1 MAPFRAHRAD
11 DERAGPGRT
20 TAEREL
26 NEVRSLATEIVGD
39 AKEPMGVYA
48 FRPEEAGAGLP
59 LYVEERVFEEALGD
73 TAAAVVADQ
82 FSPYDHA
89 SLLFCVVDQHRKLPA
104 AMLRLILPSKTGLKS
119 LNDLPATW
127 GVSAEEMFADAEFD
141 YDPNHTWDLATLAIG
156 PEYRAAAFQGM
167 VTMALCQSI
176 SMLGQRI
183 GFPWSVALLHVP
195 VLRMLQWKLHRPFN
209 EFAGVEPR
217 AYLDSPASLPAWMHL
232 PEWHRRLADRD
243 RVLYQMM
250 TEGTGLEPAVRP
262 PDWDKTAELAA
273 EVSALADLRLHLR

>member
-1 MAPFRAHRAD
+1 MARFRAEYAD
-11 DERAGPGRT
+11 DETGGRARS
-20 TAEREL
+20 TAQREL
-26 NEVRSLATEIVGD
+26 DEMRSLAAQVVGD
-39 AKEPMGVYA
+39 SREPMGVYA
-48 FRPEEAGAGLP
+48 FRPEEPGAGLP
-59 LYVEERVFEEALGD
+59 LYIEERVFEEALGD
-73 TAAAVVADQ
+73 TAAALVADQ

-89 SLLFCVVDQHRKLPA
+89 SLLFCVLDQQRMLPA
-104 AMLRLILPSKTGLKS
+104 AMLRLILPSKVGLKS
-119 LNDLPATW
+119 LNDMEPTW
-127 GVSAEEMFADAEFD
+127 GITPAELFAGSEFD
-141 YDPNHTWDLATLAIG
+141 YDPNHTWDIATLAIG

-183 GFPWSVALLHVP
+183 GFPWSIALLHVP

-209 EFAGVEPR
+209 EFTGVEPR
-217 AYLDSPASLPAWMHL
+217 PYLDSPASLPAWMHL
-232 PEWHRRLADRD
+232 PEWHRRLAGRD
-243 RVLYQMM
+243 RVLYEMM